1 MINDQQVKKLRSDL
15 NGGMRLAAAALRSG
29 MSEKTARKYR
39 NMNQLPSEA
48 QQPHHWRTR
57 IDPFESVWDEIQ
69 QQLQQSPGLQ
79 AKTIFESLQR
89 QYPGRY
95 LFLVYTAWYGLL
107 VHDRCAFGQPPCWLT
122 HPAKSRFRRRLPEL
136 LPCRCTPGILR
147 EQAARQIIRVKRIIR
162 RESKAISSICV
173 WLILHC
179 STELDLWI

>member
-1 MINDQQVKKLRSDL
+1 MVVFTCELSSPRNRCWTQSKKRGRCTLRENQNVPL
-15 NGGMRLAAAALRSG
+15 LVPQRS
-29 MSEKTARKYR
+29 AV
-39 NMNQLPSEA
+39 
-48 QQPHHWRTR
+48 
-57 IDPFESVWDEIQ
+57 PF
-69 QQLQQSPGLQ
+69 PC
-79 AKTIFESLQR
+79 
-89 QYPGRY
+89 RY

>member
-1 MINDQQVKKLRSDL
+1 MESSHRHLKKAIEQALLLRGSVDFESTDAYMRLVNQQVALPNAGRSERFAEEQQVMKSL
-15 NGGMRLAAAALRSG
+15 NVRRLDAFSK
-29 MSEKTARKYR
+29 ETARVSR
-39 NMNQLPSEA
+39 GSLIRVQGNQSINGP
-48 QQPHHWRTR
+48 
-57 IDPFESVWDEIQ
+57 
-69 QQLQQSPGLQ
+69 
-79 AKTIFESLQR
+79 
-89 QYPGRY
+89 RY

>member
-1 MINDQQVKKLRSDL
+1 MRCFSYCKVQGPHGSGFSSFIVTRSESTVRGTFSL
-15 NGGMRLAAAALRSG
+15 SV
-29 MSEKTARKYR
+29 
-39 NMNQLPSEA
+39 
-48 QQPHHWRTR
+48 
-57 IDPFESVWDEIQ
+57 PF
-69 QQLQQSPGLQ
+69 PC
-79 AKTIFESLQR
+79 
-89 QYPGRY
+89 PRY